1 MSTETFE
8 PQYVRPAQKDCP
20 RCGCCTVDLCERGRN
35 SIRRC
40 TGLTHPDFRDAVS
53 GCPCSAE
60 ATAHTAA
67 WRAAQVRVTRLAREL
82 PLTQDAETLLR
93 ALAQDGP
100 VVQDRAGLL
109 PSLHVRGLVRVVE
122 SRPQITGLGRTYLAA
137 RQDVRAVT
145 AVRVV
150 CVDQMARTAE
160 VEVSGWRGD
169 EPVTVLLDQ
178 IVSDTGLPVDQ
189 VVGRALA
196 ADANCLASNVDDL
209 VLTGFRVPGPPQVS
223 LDPNADADEDGDGD
237 NE

>member
-1 MSTETFE
+1 MTVETFG

-20 RCGCCTVDLCERGRN
+20 DCGCCTEDLCERGRN
-35 SIRRC
+35 SVRRC
-40 TGLTHPDFRDAVS
+40 TGLTHADFRDTVS

-60 ATAHTAA
+60 ATTHTAA
-67 WRAAQVRVTRLAREL
+67 WRAAQVRVTRQATEL
-82 PLTQDAETLLR
+82 PVTADAEALLR

-109 PSLHVRGLVRVVE
+109 PSLQVRGLMRFVD

-137 RQDVRAVT
+137 RDDVRSVT

-160 VEVSGWRGD
+160 VEVAAWNSD

-178 IVSDTGLPVDQ
+178 IVTDTGVPADQ
-189 VVGRALA
+189 MVGRWLA
-196 ADANCLASNVDDL
+196 ADANCHASTVDDL
-209 VLTGFRVPGPPQVS
+209 VLTSFRVPVPLPLS
-223 LDPNADADEDGDGD
+223 WLDPNADADGDD
-237 NE
+237 E

>member
-20 RCGCCTVDLCERGRN
+20 NCGCCTADLCERGRN
-35 SIRRC
+35 SVRRC
-40 TGLTHPDFRDAVS
+40 TGLTHADFRDTVS

-67 WRAAQVRVTRLAREL
+67 WRAAQVRVTRQASEL
-82 PLTQDAETLLR
+82 PLTPDAETLLR
-93 ALAQDGP
+93 TLAQGGP

-109 PSLHVRGLVRVVE
+109 PSLQVRGLMRFVD
-122 SRPQITGLGRTYLAA
+122 SRPQITRLGRTYLAA
-137 RQDVRAVT
+137 RDDVRAVT

-160 VEVSGWRGD
+160 VEVAGWNGD

-178 IVSDTGLPVDQ
+178 IATDTGLPADQ
-189 VVGRALA
+189 VVGRWLA
-196 ADANCLASNVDDL
+196 ADANCHVTAADDL
-209 VLTGFRVPGPPQVS
+209 VLTSFRVPVPLPLS
-223 LDPNADADEDGDGD
+223 WLDPNADADEDGDS
-237 NE
+237 E